1 MPSGPQSTAGHFLLA
16 ASGSII
22 FVRVVGLATMNNSFY
37 LQEVL
42 EDSRGRGFRQ
52 FTFDL
57 ARCGGFD
64 STFMGMLLGLA
75 QEMAAPSAPARSACE
90 VVVVNADS
98 SHRKLLAGVG
108 VDRMVQIHPEAV
120 QFPEV
125 ELRRLED
132 RPDDPKRR
140 IRAIISAHESLVR
153 LGGPNREKF
162 GTLLDGLKRE
172 FAADAPAK
180 T

>member
-1 MPSGPQSTAGHFLLA
+1 MSSGPPATQGHFLLA
-16 ASGSII
+16 ASGKNI

-52 FTFDL
+52 FTFDF

-64 STFMGMLLGLA
+64 STFMGILLGLA
-75 QEMAAPSAPARSACE
+75 QELAPPAATAFPACE
-90 VVVVNADS
+90 VVVVNADG

-108 VDRMVQIHPEAV
+108 VDRMVQIHPEAI

-162 GTLLDGLKRE
+162 GALLDGLKRE
-172 FAADAPAK
+172 FGEDAAAK
-180 T
+180 A